1 MECGRMQYGRMEYG
15 RLAGIDKALSRL
27 VLGTD
32 QLTDWE
38 DAAAFRLLDAVYEQ
52 GCRVLD
58 TAHVY
63 GDGANERRVGRWL
76 RARGCREEM
85 VILAKGA
92 HHNADRQRVT
102 PFDIT
107 ADLTDSLARFQT
119 DHLDLYL
126 LHRDDPCQPVGPI
139 VECLHEHAEA
149 GRIRA
154 YGGSNWTTARLQEA
168 NDFAAAAGL
177 RPFVAGSP
185 NFSLAEQFDEPWSGC
200 VSLSGAGRARDLA
213 WYRETGVALFAWS
226 SLAGGFFSGRVSEG
240 MPASGEEWVERCLRV
255 YGHERNWA
263 RQARAGELA
272 AARGLS
278 LAQVALAYVLSQ
290 GGAVFPLVGCQ
301 SGAEFAE
308 CVAALGVELTGEE
321 RKWLEGR

>member
-1 MECGRMQYGRMEYG
+1 M
-15 RLAGIDKALSRL
+15 
-27 VLGTD
+27 LGTD
-32 QLTDWE
+32 QLTNWE

-76 RARGCREEM
+76 KARGRREEM

-92 HHNADRQRVT
+92 HHSEQRRRVT
-102 PFDIT
+102 PADIT
-107 ADLTDSLARFQT
+107 ADLSDSLARFQT
-119 DHLDLYL
+119 EQLDLYL
-126 LHRDDPCQPVGPI
+126 LHRDDPRQPVGPI

-149 GRIRA
+149 GRIGA

-168 NDFAAAAGL
+168 NDYAAANGL

-185 NFSLAEQFDEPWSGC
+185 NFSLAEQFDAPWPGC
-200 VSLSGAGRARDLA
+200 VSVSGDGRACDLA
-213 WYRETGVALFAWS
+213 WYRDAGVALFAWS
-226 SLAGGFFSGRVSEG
+226 SLAGGFFSGRVDVADAKKR
-240 MPASGEEWVERCLRV
+240 PAATADGEEGWRERCLRV
-255 YGHERNWA
+255 YGHERNWR
-263 RQARAGELA
+263 RQARARDLA
-272 AARGLS
+272 AAKGLS

-290 GGAVFPLVGCQ
+290 EGAVFPLVGCQ

-308 CVAALGVELTGEE
+308 CVAALAVKLTAAEL
-321 RKWLEGR
+321 RWLEED

>member
-1 MECGRMQYGRMEYG
+1 
-15 RLAGIDKALSRL
+15 

-32 QLTDWE
+32 QLTHWE

-52 GCRVLD
+52 GCRALD

-76 RARGCREEM
+76 KARGRREEM

-92 HHNADRQRVT
+92 HHNEQRRRVT
-102 PFDIT
+102 PADIT
-107 ADLTDSLARFQT
+107 ADLSDSLARFQT
-119 DHLDLYL
+119 EQLDLYL
-126 LHRDDPCQPVGPI
+126 LHRDDPRQPVGPI

-149 GRIRA
+149 GRIGA

-168 NDFAAAAGL
+168 NDYAAANGL

-185 NFSLAEQFDEPWSGC
+185 NFSLAEQFDAPWPGC
-200 VSLSGAGRARDLA
+200 VSVSGDGRACDLA
-213 WYRETGVALFAWS
+213 WYRDAGVALFAWS
-226 SLAGGFFSGRVSEG
+226 SLAGGFFSGRVDVADAKKR
-240 MPASGEEWVERCLRV
+240 PAATADGEEGWRERCLRV
-255 YGHERNWA
+255 YGHERNWRRQERA
-263 RQARAGELA
+263 RDLA
-272 AARGLS
+272 AAKGLS

-290 GGAVFPLVGCQ
+290 EGAVFPLVGCQ

-308 CVAALGVELTGEE
+308 CVAALAVKLTAAEL
-321 RKWLEGR
+321 RWLEEG

>member
-1 MECGRMQYGRMEYG
+1 
-15 RLAGIDKALSRL
+15 

-32 QLTDWE
+32 QLTHWE

-76 RARGCREEM
+76 KARGRREEM

-92 HHNADRQRVT
+92 HHNEQRRRVT
-102 PFDIT
+102 PADIT
-107 ADLTDSLARFQT
+107 ADLSDSLARFQT
-119 DHLDLYL
+119 EQLDLYL
-126 LHRDDPCQPVGPI
+126 LHRDDPRQPVGPI

-149 GRIRA
+149 GRIGA

-168 NDFAAAAGL
+168 NDYAAEQGL

-185 NFSLAEQFDEPWSGC
+185 NFSLAEQFDAPWPGC
-200 VSLSGAGRARDLA
+200 VSVSGDGRACDLA
-213 WYRETGVALFAWS
+213 WYRDAGVALFAWS
-226 SLAGGFFSGRVSEG
+226 SLAGGFFSGRVDVADAKKR
-240 MPASGEEWVERCLRV
+240 PAATADGEEGWRERCLRV
-255 YGHERNWA
+255 YGHERNWR
-263 RQARAGELA
+263 RQARARELA
-272 AARGLS
+272 AAKGLS
-278 LAQVALAYVLSQ
+278 LAQVALAYVLAQ
-290 GGAVFPLVGCQ
+290 ECEVFPLVGCQ

-308 CVAALGVELTGEE
+308 CVAALAVKLTAAEV
-321 RKWLEGR
+321 RWLEEG

>member
-1 MECGRMQYGRMEYG
+1 
-15 RLAGIDKALSRL
+15 

-32 QLTDWE
+32 QLTHWE

-52 GCRVLD
+52 GCRALD

-76 RARGCREEM
+76 KARGRREEM

-92 HHNADRQRVT
+92 HHSEQRRRVT
-102 PFDIT
+102 PADIT
-107 ADLTDSLARFQT
+107 ADLSDSLARFQT
-119 DHLDLYL
+119 EQLDLYL
-126 LHRDDPCQPVGPI
+126 LHRDDPRQPVGPI

-149 GRIRA
+149 GRIGA

-168 NDFAAAAGL
+168 NDYAAANGL

-185 NFSLAEQFDEPWSGC
+185 NFSLAEQFDAPWPGC
-200 VSLSGAGRARDLA
+200 VSVSGDGRACDLA
-213 WYRETGVALFAWS
+213 WYRDAGVALFAWS
-226 SLAGGFFSGRVSEG
+226 SLAGGFFSGRVDVADAKKR
-240 MPASGEEWVERCLRV
+240 PAATADGEEGWRERCLRV
-255 YGHERNWA
+255 YGHERNWRRQERA
-263 RQARAGELA
+263 RDLA
-272 AARGLS
+272 AAKGLS

-290 GGAVFPLVGCQ
+290 EGAVFPLVGCQ

-308 CVAALGVELTGEE
+308 CVAALAVKLTAAEL
-321 RKWLEGR
+321 RWLEEG

>member
-1 MECGRMQYGRMEYG
+1 M
-15 RLAGIDKALSRL
+15 
-27 VLGTD
+27 LGTD
-32 QLTDWE
+32 QLTHWE

-76 RARGCREEM
+76 KARGRREEM

-92 HHNADRQRVT
+92 HHNEQRRRVT
-102 PFDIT
+102 PADIT
-107 ADLTDSLARFQT
+107 ADLSDSLARFQT
-119 DHLDLYL
+119 EQLDLYL
-126 LHRDDPCQPVGPI
+126 LHRDDPRQPVGPI

-149 GRIRA
+149 GRIGA

-168 NDFAAAAGL
+168 NDYAAANGL

-185 NFSLAEQFDEPWSGC
+185 NFSLAEQFDAPWPGC
-200 VSLSGAGRARDLA
+200 VSVSGDGRACDLA
-213 WYRETGVALFAWS
+213 WYRDAGVALFAWS
-226 SLAGGFFSGRVSEG
+226 SLAGGFFSGRVDVADAKKR
-240 MPASGEEWVERCLRV
+240 PAATADGEEGWRERCLRV
-255 YGHERNWA
+255 YGHERNWRRQERA
-263 RQARAGELA
+263 RDLA
-272 AARGLS
+272 AAKGLS

-290 GGAVFPLVGCQ
+290 EGAVFPLVGCQ

-308 CVAALGVELTGEE
+308 CVAALAVKLTAAEL
-321 RKWLEGR
+321 RWLEEG